1 MKITPKQYA
10 LALFETVNGKDK
22 KEIAKTVSRF
32 AEVLVDYN
40 HASQLE
46 RVIGH
51 FSQIYNQR
59 KGIVE
64 AEIVSARPLNRKVL
78 DELKS
83 SLAQLSSS
91 KQVKI
96 KESVDENLLGGLK
109 LKYSDRII
117 DYSLSGRLSAFRR
130 KMKQ

>member
-1 MKITPKQYA
+1 
-10 LALFETVNGKDK
+10 
-22 KEIAKTVSRF
+22 
-32 AEVLVDYN
+32 
-40 HASQLE
+40 
-46 RVIGH
+46 
-51 FSQIYNQR
+51 
-59 KGIVE
+59 
-64 AEIVSARPLNRKVL
+64 L